1 MSMTTT
7 RPNAGDTRRRDRML
21 RLRRAGALTVV
32 LALAGFWAWAFSP
45 FAPRTKADGLT
56 DRSYVQAANQR
67 CKDAKQELNR
77 VPLAR
82 TARTPTERADIL
94 DRANVVVA
102 GMAAG
107 LRTDASGAVGRDREL
122 LDQWLGDWDAYV
134 ASRMRYAAALRT
146 DPDARFL
153 VPGRSG
159 GQITQTMDG
168 FSRVNRITECI
179 VPLDV

>member
-1 MSMTTT
+1 MTTT
-7 RPNAGDTRRRDRML
+7 RPTAGGSRRDDRTV
-21 RLRRAGALTVV
+21 RLRRAGALTVIAV
-32 LALAGFWAWAFSP
+32 LAGFWAWAFSP
-45 FAPRTKADGLT
+45 FAPRTKADGLA
-56 DRSYVQAANQR
+56 DRTYVQLANQR
-67 CKDAKQELNR
+67 CKDATAELNR

-82 TARTPTERADIL
+82 TARTPAERADIL
-94 DRANVVVA
+94 DRANTVVA
-102 GMAAG
+102 TMAAG
-107 LRTDASGAVGRDREL
+107 LRNDAAGAVGRDREL
-122 LDQWLGDWDAYV
+122 LDQWLADWDAYV

-168 FSRVNRITECI
+168 FSRTNRITACI